1 MDFDAG
7 ALPAQSADEALQG
20 YTRQCYGAILD
31 TCNGTYHTRNE
42 VNGDYQRDILRDGVT
57 L

>member
-7 ALPAQSADEALQG
+7 ALSAQSANEALQG

-42 VNGDYQRDILRDGVT
+42 ENGYDQMGILRDGVT

>member
-7 ALPAQSADEALQG
+7 ALPAQSAGEVLQG
-20 YTRQCYGAILD
+20 FTRQLYDAVLD
-31 TCNGTYHTRNE
+31 TCNGAYHTRNE
-42 VNGDYQRDILRDGVT
+42 ENGYDQMGILRDGVT